1 MLLYMANIIIQY
13 ILVYENIGQYCILI
27 QYNLTEQVKLLRMAA
42 LLDDLRMALNYR
54 LQVDIGIGTLNLA
67 KSVVPYL
74 ELGWVRH
81 MSCLCECMI
90 SGKMFQIYHIR
101 CNRFFDWLTSV
112 PALGLTRFT
121 LAVHTRSQS
130 CKGQACCI
138 KLWKNLPM
146 FCLSQQ
152 IQSATRTLLQTTVRA
167 CSRFPFLINPLAI
180 GTSRKQSAQ
189 NSSIDPQIKNKKYR
203 KRIRRDQ
210 VDPWWCM

>member
-1 MLLYMANIIIQY
+1 MVYIIIQY
-13 ILVYENIGQYCILI
+13 ILDYENIGQYCILI

-67 KSVVPYL
+67 KSVVPYFQ
-74 ELGWVRH
+74 LGWVRH

-101 CNRFFDWLTSV
+101 CNRFFEWLTSV

-121 LAVHTRSQS
+121 LAVHTRNQS

-138 KLWKNLPM
+138 KL
-146 FCLSQQ
+146 
-152 IQSATRTLLQTTVRA
+152 
-167 CSRFPFLINPLAI
+167 
-180 GTSRKQSAQ
+180 
-189 NSSIDPQIKNKKYR
+189 
-203 KRIRRDQ
+203 
-210 VDPWWCM
+210 